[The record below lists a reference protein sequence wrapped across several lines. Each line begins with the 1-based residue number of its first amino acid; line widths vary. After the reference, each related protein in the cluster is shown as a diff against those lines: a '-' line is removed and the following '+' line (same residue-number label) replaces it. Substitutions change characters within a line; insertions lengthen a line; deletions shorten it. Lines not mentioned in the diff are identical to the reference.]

1 MPKFDVNLWKNL
13 HPAST
18 EGSGMVAALKDWH
31 LMCPEDYEETAKKI
45 PPAKIASA
53 VSTAMKRFTA
63 AISAAEGKLAKDKST
78 DAKEK
83 DKIAKTKSLLAKWEK
98 EAIGYYK
105 EVSRWAQATVK
116 EESEEKK
123 HLQAA
128 QQEFAAVLAHGLQA
142 TLQKLPPL
150 AKEFD
155 ALLRAGRLDQA
166 EQRFVQH
173 RDLVQQAQWHL
184 KPVAIASEREK
195 VAGRHKVDSSLL
207 PLTPQFH
214 DLAKKLGEANTLD
227 GTMLRRLRNARAG
240 EEDNED
246 EDPAYDDA
254 LTEAMLFAKKHV
266 NKIRP
271 LVPEAGKWA
280 VAARNIAGGK
290 YPDAAAADKGIS
302 ECVRVV
308 NAMQRVLMAV
318 ESSRALLWGKN
329 ARLNAIKR
337 DAKLKEEDFSKSVA
351 PVLTPGAD
359 AVRKILKAKDQ
370 MASAFNEWLDG
381 LEDMDPP
388 SRNVPGTRKFLV
400 EVTTRYPLETT

>member
-18 EGSGMVAALKDWH
+18 EGSGIVAALKDWH
-31 LMCPEDYEETAKKI
+31 LMCPEDYEEAAKKI
-45 PPAKIASA
+45 PPPKIASA

-83 DKIAKTKSLLAKWEK
+83 DKIAKTKTLLAKWEK
-98 EAIGYYK
+98 EAVGYYK
-105 EVSRWAQATVK
+105 EVSRWAQATLK

-123 HLQAA
+123 HLQSA
-128 QQEFAAVLAHGLQA
+128 QQEFAAVLVHGLQG
-142 TLQKLPPL
+142 TLQKLAPL
-150 AKEFD
+150 VKEFD

-173 RDLVQQAQWHL
+173 RDLVQQGQWHL

-195 VAGRHKVDSSLL
+195 VAGKHRVDSGLL
-207 PLTPQFH
+207 QLTPQFH

-227 GTMLRRLRNARAG
+227 GTMLRRLRNAKAG
-240 EEDNED
+240 VEDDED

-271 LVPEAGKWA
+271 LLPEVAKWA
-280 VAARNIAGGK
+280 TVAKGMADAK
-290 YPDAAAADKGIS
+290 YPNAIAADKGVL
-302 ECVRVV
+302 ECIRVV
-308 NAMQRVLMAV
+308 SALQKVLITV

-329 ARLNAIKR
+329 SRLNAIKQS
-337 DAKLKEEDFSKSVA
+337 AKLKDEDFSKSVT

-359 AVRKILKAKDQ
+359 AIQKMVKARDQ
-370 MASAFNEWLDG
+370 MASTFNEWLG
-381 LEDMDPP
+381 EMEKIDPP
-388 SRNVPGTRKFLV
+388 SRNIPGARKFLT
-400 EVTTRYPLETT
+400 EVTARYPLGTS